1 MINDIK
7 EIYYSKEQLNDI
19 VVRLGK
25 KISEDYKDKNLLLV
39 CILKGSV
46 LFMADLMRA
55 VTIPCKIDFMCVSS
69 YGNGTDNNSSEI
81 NIIKDIDDNLEGF
94 DVLLVEDILDSGRT
108 LNCVKSVLQA
118 RNPESIRICTLL
130 DKPERR
136 VVDIKADYSG
146 AEVPDAFV
154 VGYGLDYAEVYRNL
168 PFIGVL
174 REEIYTDNEE
184 Q

>member
-55 VTIPCKIDFMCVSS
+55 VTVPCKIDFMCVSS

>member
-55 VTIPCKIDFMCVSS
+55 VTLPCKIDFMCVSS